1 MIDIKSN
8 IFNIITKNIR
18 EKYKNIFLTGEY
30 VKSPPSFPCISIM
43 ETDNQIYR
51 NTRTTDCIENHVQ
64 VIYEV
69 NVYSNKARRKKSE
82 CKEITAF
89 IDTQFQMLGF
99 TRTLLTTVPNE
110 QDATIYRMVARYR
123 AIVSKQNIIYRR

>member
-1 MIDIKSN
+1 MIDIESD
-8 IFNIITKNIR
+8 IFSIISKNVR

-69 NVYSNKARRKKSE
+69 NVYSNKVKGKKSE
-82 CKEITAF
+82 CKEIIAL

-99 TRTLLTTVPNE
+99 TRTLLTTIPNE

-123 AIVSKQNIIYRR
+123 AIVSRQNIIYRR

>member
-1 MIDIKSN
+1 MIDIESD
-8 IFNIITKNIR
+8 IFSIISKNVR

-69 NVYSNKARRKKSE
+69 NVYSNKARGKKSE
-82 CKEITAF
+82 CKEIIAF

-99 TRTLLTTVPNE
+99 TRTLLTTIPNE
-110 QDATIYRMVARYR
+110 QDATIYRRVARYR
-123 AIVSKQNIIYRR
+123 AIVSRQNVIYRR

>member
-1 MIDIKSN
+1 M
-8 IFNIITKNIR
+8 
-18 EKYKNIFLTGEY
+18 
-30 VKSPPSFPCISIM
+30 
-43 ETDNQIYR
+43 
-51 NTRTTDCIENHVQ
+51 Q

-69 NVYSNKARRKKSE
+69 NVYSNKARGKKSE